1 MAASALLLFGPV
13 SPRPSQAYL
22 SQLQTSITE
31 RGDHKFLVEL
41 IQELPDL
48 WPTILQASPQLH
60 SVRGAEQLDQLNP
73 FLATGTLPDAGALSN
88 LVAAPLTVISHIS
101 EVLSQSRDSGQV
113 TIPAL
118 DNVQGFCIGF
128 LTAAALATSRDT
140 IELRQYASVA
150 VRLALCIGAVIDL
163 DEASFNDPSA
173 RSTSIAVRWKSNSGK
188 HDLEMIL
195 KQCPTAY
202 ISCATDRSSATV
214 TIPSREER
222 SFTQQ
227 LVESG
232 MLVQSIGLRGRYHHP
247 DNIGAVRQLKDLCTA
262 DKRFQLPT
270 ADRLVLPLRS
280 NFDAGLITKG
290 ALHDIALDSILV
302 KQSHWFQTVKTA
314 VADLEGKKIKVINV
328 GIGSVSP
335 RSLRPELSTGPE
347 APNRVDR
354 VNTVASS
361 FSEGTPVELR
371 EFLHDVVVE
380 RDLPVESSYYP
391 TPSVESDQGPGG
403 IAFGAS
409 PIAVVGMACRFPEA
423 DTLEQFWQ
431 LIATGSNAVQPIPRE
446 RFNVEGLWREPK
458 GPFWGNFLRDPDAF
472 DHRFFSISGREAKSM
487 DPQQRLL
494 LQVVYEAMES
504 SGYFGLQRSATPK
517 DIGCYVG
524 VGSVDYEDN
533 VCGENATAFSAL
545 GTLRAFIS
553 GRALRS
559 GECSMAVA
567 GGVNV
572 ITSPKL
578 FQNLGA
584 GGFLSPT
591 GASKAFDA
599 NANGYCRGEGA
610 GIVVLKPLER
620 AVADCDT
627 VLGVIAGSAVNQGSN
642 CTPVGDPIECES
654 IRQTFGG
661 PHREEQLFLGSVK
674 DNVGHAEAASG
685 AAGIIKVLLMM
696 QHRRIPKQ
704 ANFLS
709 LNPTI
714 PPLGPDQMRIPQQTQ
729 LWDAHRRNAVVNNYG
744 AAGSNVAL
752 VLKEHCTIGE
762 GAAGSRARS
771 SLHNVHT
778 FPFTI
783 MAKSPESLRTY
794 CAALKSF
801 VASAQEASEE
811 NLLAN
816 VAYNLATKQ
825 NRSLNYCLNLTAS
838 NVP

>member
-173 RSTSIAVRWKSNSGK
+173 
-188 HDLEMIL
+188 H
-195 KQCPTAY
+195 
-202 ISCATDRSSATV
+202 RSSATV

-391 TPSVESDQGPGG
+391 TPSVESYQGPGG

-553 GRALRS
+553 GR
-559 GECSMAVA
+559 
-567 GGVNV
+567 
-572 ITSPKL
+572 
-578 FQNLGA
+578 
-584 GGFLSPT
+584 
-591 GASKAFDA
+591 
-599 NANGYCRGEGA
+599 
-610 GIVVLKPLER
+610 
-620 AVADCDT
+620 
-627 VLGVIAGSAVNQGSN
+627 
-642 CTPVGDPIECES
+642 
-654 IRQTFGG
+654 
-661 PHREEQLFLGSVK
+661 
-674 DNVGHAEAASG
+674 
-685 AAGIIKVLLMM
+685 
-696 QHRRIPKQ
+696 
-704 ANFLS
+704 
-709 LNPTI
+709 
-714 PPLGPDQMRIPQQTQ
+714 
-729 LWDAHRRNAVVNNYG
+729 
-744 AAGSNVAL
+744 
-752 VLKEHCTIGE
+752 
-762 GAAGSRARS
+762 
-771 SLHNVHT
+771 
-778 FPFTI
+778 
-783 MAKSPESLRTY
+783 
-794 CAALKSF
+794 
-801 VASAQEASEE
+801 
-811 NLLAN
+811 
-816 VAYNLATKQ
+816 
-825 NRSLNYCLNLTAS
+825 
-838 NVP
+838 